1 MNYRGNNILDE
12 SRHIRYD
19 LNMKAPRTLQQA
31 ILYFADADNCL
42 TYMALRRWPNGV
54 SCPTCGRSDPAFL
67 KNQRKWQCKSLHA
80 KRQFTVKVGTI
91 FEDSPLGLDKWLPAV
106 WLITNCKNGISSYEL
121 AKDIDVTQKTAWF
134 MLHRIREAMKS
145 GSLLKMGGSNSAPI
159 EVDET
164 FIGGRAKNM
173 HAARRNTL
181 KAGLKAGHKTA
192 VMGMLD
198 RDSRQVRAM
207 VVPNVRR
214 ETLQNEILNQIEGK
228 STVYTDGSPAYD
240 LLSAKQYVHA
250 TVTHIEEYVRG
261 EVHTQGIENFWSLLK
276 RGLNGT
282 YVAVEPFHL
291 DRYVAE
297 QVFRFNTRATKENPL
312 NDADRF
318 EFAMTQLAGK
328 RLTYAELT
336 GKVSPTGC

>member
-1 MNYRGNNILDE
+1 
-12 SRHIRYD
+12 
-19 LNMKAPRTLQQA
+19 MKAPRTLQQA

-106 WLITNCKNGISSYEL
+106 WLITNAKNGISSYEL
-121 AKDIDVTQKTAWF
+121 ARSLGVTQKTAWF

-173 HAARRNTL
+173 HAVRRNAL
-181 KAGLKAGHKTA
+181 RAGLKTGHKTA

-228 STVYTDGSPAYD
+228 STVYNDGSPAYD

-261 EVHTQGIENFWSLLK
+261 EVHTQGIEKLLE
-276 RGLNGT
+276 L
-282 YVAVEPFHL
+282 VEACPEWNL
-291 DRYVAE
+291 CCR
-297 QVFRFNTRATKENPL
+297 RTL
-312 NDADRF
+312 
-318 EFAMTQLAGK
+318 
-328 RLTYAELT
+328 
-336 GKVSPTGC
+336 SP